1 LETNGYID
9 LSNIRLDTGSF
20 IANYMYWFIV
30 VFLLVV
36 FHGVII
42 IVTNLKFIKEKD
54 EESKIK
60 KTLMAIR
67 RTYEFG
73 VYFYIIMATSLFI
86 WLCVVN
92 EIAACRFDTILNIC
106 SYCIS
111 FIVLILLFALMMFPV
126 LMLALE
132 FRANRKGT
140 ATQDGEIDEEEKTVI
155 DKIWTHYRYGLRKTV
170 PSQLFYTTTQFKYF

>member
-30 VFLLVV
+30 VLSLAI

-42 IVTNLKFIKEKD
+42 LVTKLKFIKEKD

-60 KTLMAIR
+60 RTLMSIR
-67 RTYEFG
+67 KSYEFG

-92 EIAACRFDTILNIC
+92 EVAACRFDTILNIF
-106 SYCIS
+106 SYFVS
-111 FIVLILLFALMMFPV
+111 LIVLIFLFALMLFPV

-132 FRANRKGT
+132 FRANKKGT
-140 ATQDGEIDEEEKTVI
+140 GTQDGEIDEKVKTII
-155 DKIWTHYRYGLRKTV
+155 DKIWTHYRYGLRKTI